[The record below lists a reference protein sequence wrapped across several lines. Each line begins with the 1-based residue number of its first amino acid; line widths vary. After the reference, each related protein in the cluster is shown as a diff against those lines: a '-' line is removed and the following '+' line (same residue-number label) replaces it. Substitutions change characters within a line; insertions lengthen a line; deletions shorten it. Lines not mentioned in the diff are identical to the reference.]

1 MAAAA
6 GYGIA
11 RAPLWQVRDL
21 VDAKKVE
28 VVLAGFEPEAAPVHL
43 VWAAGRS
50 LPRRVRAL
58 IDFLA
63 ENIAAQAL

>member
-1 MAAAA
+1 
-6 GYGIA
+6 
-11 RAPLWQVRDL
+11 VRDL

-50 LPRRVRAL
+50 LPRRVRVL